1 MININEILEHLKHS
15 KLVLQERID
24 SLSTTTPEIDELIQE
39 IRENMTQC
47 HNAIERQDI
56 DAFYPLDNISNDLF
70 VKLDWLIV
78 NL

>member
-15 KLVLQERID
+15 KLVLQECID
-24 SLSTTTPEIDELIQE
+24 SLSTTTPEIDDLIEE
-39 IRENMTQC
+39 IRDNITQC

-56 DAFYPLDNISNDLF
+56 DAFYLFDNISNDLF
-70 VKLDWLIV
+70 VRLDWLIV

>member
-15 KLVLQERID
+15 KLVLQEWID
-24 SLSTTTPEIDELIQE
+24 SLSTTTPEIDDLIEE
-39 IRENMTQC
+39 IRDNITQC

-56 DAFYPLDNISNDLF
+56 DAFYSLENICADLF